1 MRTEACLDCFA
12 LLAMTAIVGLTRDK
26 AGPTLGVLYG
36 ANTIRDLFMRLRF
49 LPIILLLGGLGAG
62 VLIWRFAFAPVEIA
76 AVHPVRGK
84 AAEVVYA
91 TGAVEPEKW
100 AKVIALQRKRIVAL
114 CDCEGK
120 PVARGDALGQLDD
133 NEERALLREL
143 AARRVRIQ
151 GDVERT
157 RGLVARAAAT
167 QTALD
172 QLVTQLSEYDARIAA
187 QEDRIANLV
196 LRAPMDGVVLRKDGQ
211 VGEIASTGVNDVL
224 FWVGQPKPLRVV
236 ADVNEEDIPRVRKG
250 QAVLVRSEG
259 FKDAPLAASV
269 GEITPKGDPA
279 TKTFRVY
286 LALPDDSPLKIGMS
300 IEANIVT
307 REKDQALLLPA
318 EAIKADAVFRLV
330 DGRLLR
336 TPVKLGI
343 RGARMVEI
351 VEGITER
358 DLVASPIETAFR
370 DGLRV
375 RMRANP

>member
-1 MRTEACLDCFA
+1 MR
-12 LLAMTAIVGLTRDK
+12 M
-26 AGPTLGVLYG
+26 
-36 ANTIRDLFMRLRF
+36 RF
-49 LPIILLLGGLGAG
+49 LGILLLLAGTLAG
-62 VLIWRFAFAPVEIA
+62 VFIWWRFFAPVELA
-76 AVHPVRGK
+76 AVHPTRGK

-91 TGAVEPEKW
+91 TGTVEPEKW
-100 AKVIALQRKRIVAL
+100 AKVIALQRKRITAL

-120 PVARGDALGQLDD
+120 PVKKGDVLGQLDD
-133 NEERALLREL
+133 NEERAQLREL
-143 AARRVRIQ
+143 DARRTRLQ

-157 RGLVARAAAT
+157 RGLVARSFAT
-167 QTALD
+167 QTGLD
-172 QLVTQLSEYDARIAA
+172 QLVTQVSEYDARMGAV
-187 QEDRIANLV
+187 EDRIANLV

-250 QAVLVRSEG
+250 QAVLLRSEG

-318 EAIKADAVFRLV
+318 EAIKADAVFRFV

-375 RMRANP
+375 RMRAMP